1 MRAWV
6 APSGK
11 LYKLG
16 NDQSH
21 SDFVVENGEL
31 FDLSDEKLSS
41 YLSNDLSNPFQ
52 DSDGL
57 MFEGLNKGWM
67 RVQFDGQFALF
78 HVAKRISN
86 KKLADRIYDFVVT
99 SRIKMPKTCEI
110 GIVKG
115 EDTVFEGTYE
125 EFLSS
130 HLFENFDRLVNL
142 VEGFDKSEPWG
153 HAYWYNWK
161 TGKLIDIGMES
172 HWDHVWENPKTF
184 GLSDY
189 QRDRLLDPDERIDF
203 DLLDKHGWVQFH
215 DYQKML
221 SIFVGKGLS
230 NQRMN
235 DIVYDILSL
244 VKPARKA
251 IEVHSDIRI
260 FEFGFTDS
268 PVWL

>member
-11 LYKLG
+11 LHKLG
-16 NDQSH
+16 DDQSH

-31 FDLSDEKLSS
+31 FDLSDEKISS
-41 YLSNDLSNPFQ
+41 YLSNNLSNPYQ

-78 HVAKRISN
+78 HAAKRISN
-86 KKLADRIYDFVVT
+86 KKLADRIYDFIVT
-99 SRIKMPKTCEI
+99 SRLKMPKTCEI
-110 GIVKG
+110 GIIKG
-115 EDTVFEGTYE
+115 EETIFEGTYK

-130 HLFENFDRLVNL
+130 HLFESFNQL
-142 VEGFDKSEPWG
+142 VEGFDTSEPWG

-172 HWDHVWENPKTF
+172 HWDYVWEHPKTF
-184 GLSDY
+184 GLSDDA
-189 QRDRLLDPDERIDF
+189 RKSLFDPDARIDF
-203 DLLDKHGWVQFH
+203 DLLDKYGWVQAH

-221 SIFVGKGLS
+221 CIFVGKGFS
-230 NQRMN
+230 NNKIN
-235 DIVYDILSL
+235 DIAFDVVKL
-244 VKPARKA
+244 VSPKRKKL
-251 IEVHSDIRI
+251 EVHSDIRI
-260 FEFGFTDS
+260 FELGFTDA
-268 PVWL
+268 PEWL